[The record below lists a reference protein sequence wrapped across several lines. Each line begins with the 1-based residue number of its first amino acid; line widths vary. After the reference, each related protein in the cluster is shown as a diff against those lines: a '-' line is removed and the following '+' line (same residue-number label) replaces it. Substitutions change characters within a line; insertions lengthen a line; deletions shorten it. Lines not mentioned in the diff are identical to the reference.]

1 MNRRLCQKERERSLL
16 LEAGPTEL
24 GGGAA
29 GLWGPGAVA
38 GVGPRVTFSGGDS
51 KEFRVV
57 SVGDDPRKVCPGQ
70 GRGQAL
76 SLTTGVSD
84 MLTRQRGQVRFG
96 RSDVS
101 LVDQV
106 S

>member
-1 MNRRLCQKERERSLL
+1 MKPGLL
-16 LEAGPTEL
+16 TWE
-24 GGGAA
+24 A
-29 GLWGPGAVA
+29 GLWGCGAVA
-38 GVGPRVTFSGGDS
+38 GVGPRVTFSGEGS
-51 KEFRVV
+51 KESRVV

-70 GRGQAL
+70 GRGHAL
-76 SLTTGVSD
+76 SLTTGVRD
-84 MLTRQRGQVRFG
+84 MMTRERGQVRFG